1 MKPPHH
7 CAKNFMATSATR
19 EFTLTTNRMIS
30 LNRGLQIFA
39 VIAACEL
46 LTVHAV
52 LAADELKPAAAAAV
66 SDGVVRESPTLASP
80 QLSTPATP
88 PTDGSTPMPM
98 PGQPTPGTESKPADA
113 SANAAVKRP
122 TADKFVPQP
131 IDTEIR
137 KNPEGKVTFN
147 IKGQPWEP
155 VLQWLSDASALSLDW
170 QELPGD
176 SLNLITTREYTMEEA
191 RDLINRHLLS
201 RGFTMIVT
209 GEVMS
214 IIKTKELNPAMVQ
227 RVTPEMLAKLPD
239 HTMCKVS
246 FDLDWLIADEAV
258 EELKPMLSSAGQ
270 IHKLSRTNRL
280 EVIDTAISLRQL
292 WELIESEQSK
302 DGEEQLVRAFHLQ
315 NRRADDVIKML
326 RELLKLQGPG
336 GDAAGG
342 GGGGGGMD
350 PNMMMQM
357 MQQMQQQMQQAAAQA
372 GAAGGAAGTKA
383 KVETRLVLNQKENM
397 ILAQA
402 APDQMAIIEK
412 AIEQIDVVSGREG
425 SLLDNINRMKIYRL
439 ESIDPQTLAD
449 LLQQL
454 GDLDPATVLKVDKQK
469 RSIIAWATLADHLT
483 ITSLVEKLDQSS
495 RKIEVI
501 PLRRLDAEYVAGT
514 IRLLMGKED
523 EKEENPMSRRFG
535 FFDFGGMNNQQSV
548 KEPSFK
554 VEADTENNRLLV
566 NANNIEMDEIQDL
579 LIKLGELPDPNAA
592 NDGVRVFDLNP
603 DEDLN
608 DFRERLQR
616 YWRRGNAI
624 EFDLPPQEPKDETQP
639 DESSE
644 KSGSGKR
651 MLKDGDAEKA
661 EPQRTEKNKR
671 QINISTT
678 AVDSH
683 RQPDPSRVRVWH
695 RGKTTV
701 AAEEPL
707 QPKKDSRPGA
717 DLDRLLEAHRADQ
730 QKMSVDK
737 SAFLTGLTDEEAASP
752 ERDETGTKITPE
764 DNSPANDEQTKSSD
778 DTAPGKKSEPRI
790 SRELIEKLRK
800 QLDAAPKED
809 VTQQENAG
817 PESEMPATQPNSA
830 RAIEDGSP
838 VKISVTPDGK
848 LIVSSKD
855 PQALAEMEDLISQ
868 IAAPRRSFKV
878 FRLEYATPSWVTLN
892 LKDFFKTDEETKSTL
907 EYSPYWG
914 IMPSE
919 KKVKGN
925 RTLSKRRQPQFISD
939 NFTSTILVRDADAK
953 QLQTIEDLI
962 KIYDVPEPADS
973 RSMRVT
979 TIFRLEHARATSV
992 AAAVKDVFRDL
1003 LSSNDKALEKDDKN
1017 GQRQGSGGLVT
1028 FLPGGGKKDGED
1040 EEEPIRFKGLL
1051 SIGIDD
1057 SSNTLIVS
1065 SAGTLMDTISEMIES
1080 LDKAADSSSV
1090 VQVIKVDK
1098 SVDLSLIQERLKEL
1112 MKTAQ
1117 PQLGQ
1122 QPGQPG
1128 VPMPGQPMPG
1138 QPGVP
1143 GAEAVPE
1150 AN

>member
-1 MKPPHH
+1 MKLPHH

-19 EFTLTTNRMIS
+19 EFTLTTSRMIS

-137 KNPEGKVTFN
+137 KNPEGKVSFN

-336 GDAAGG
+336 GDAAAA

-372 GAAGGAAGTKA
+372 GAAGGASGTKA

-514 IRLLMGKED
+514 IRLLMGKEE

-624 EFDLPPQEPKDETQP
+624 EFDLPPQEPKDETQS
-639 DESSE
+639 DESSNE
-644 KSGSGKR
+644 PGSEKR

-661 EPQRTEKNKR
+661 EPQRTEKDKR
-671 QINISTT
+671 QINTSTT

-701 AAEEPL
+701 AAEESL

-830 RAIEDGSP
+830 PAIEDGSP

-1138 QPGVP
+1138 QPGSP

>member
-1 MKPPHH
+1 MKLPDDS
-7 CAKNFMATSATR
+7 AKKPVASRATGEFALTSPMLSPDHLRLITTTIVAFGVLMAQTVV
-19 EFTLTTNRMIS
+19 
-30 LNRGLQIFA
+30 FA
-39 VIAACEL
+39 DQ
-46 LTVHAV
+46 
-52 LAADELKPAAAAAV
+52 LAPAAAAV
-66 SDGVVRESPTLASP
+66 SDEVVIESPSLPSP
-80 QLSTPATP
+80 QPPTPVTP
-88 PTDGSTPMPM
+88 PTEGSTPMPM
-98 PGQPTPGTESKPADA
+98 PGQPMPGTEAKTEEA
-113 SANAAVKRP
+113 SANPSVKRP
-122 TADKFVPQP
+122 TADKYVPQP

-137 KNPEGKVTFN
+137 KNPEGKVSFN

-214 IIKTKELNPAMVQ
+214 IVKTRELNPAMVQ
-227 RVTPEMLAKLPD
+227 RVTPEMLAELPD

-302 DGEEQLVRAFHLQ
+302 DGEEQLVRAFHLK

-336 GDAAGG
+336 GEGDGAAM
-342 GGGGGGMD
+342 GMD

-357 MQQMQQQMQQAAAQA
+357 MQQMQAQMQQAAAQA
-372 GAAGGAAGTKA
+372 GATPGAAGA
-383 KVETRLVLNQKENM
+383 RPKVETRLVLNQKENM

-412 AIEQIDVVSGREG
+412 AIEQIDVVGGREG
-425 SLLDNINRMKIYRL
+425 NLLDNINRMKIYRL

-514 IRLLMGKED
+514 IRLLMGKEE
-523 EKEENPMSRRFG
+523 EKEENAMSRRYG
-535 FFDFGGMNNQQSV
+535 FFDFGMMNNQETI

-566 NANNIEMDEIQDL
+566 NANAIEMDEIQDL

-608 DFRERLQR
+608 EFRERLQR
-616 YWRRGNAI
+616 YWRRGNNL
-624 EFDLPPQEPKDETQP
+624 EFDLPPQEPKDETP
-639 DESSE
+639 TDDSGDA
-644 KSGSGKR
+644 SGSEKR
-651 MLKDGDAEKA
+651 MLKDGDAETA
-661 EPQRTEKNKR
+661 EPQPTGKDRRPVNT
-671 QINISTT
+671 STT
-678 AVDSH
+678 AIDSH
-683 RQPDPSRVRVWH
+683 RRSDASRVRVWH
-695 RGKTTV
+695 RGKMT
-701 AAEEPL
+701 AASDESQKPL
-707 QPKKDSRPGA
+707 NDSHPGA
-717 DLDRLLEAHRADQ
+717 DLDRLLEAHRATQ
-730 QKMSVDK
+730 QTTTIDEGAV
-737 SAFLTGLTDEEAASP
+737 LTGLTDEKASSAN
-752 ERDETGTKITPE
+752 RDEAGSPTTPE
-764 DNSPANDEQTKSSD
+764 N
-778 DTAPGKKSEPRI
+778 TAPFSEEQETSAEDAAPAKKTEPRI

-800 QLDAAPKED
+800 QLDAAPQED
-809 VTQQENAG
+809 GKPVEN
-817 PESEMPATQPNSA
+817 ETLDSETPASRNDAAP
-830 RAIEDGSP
+830 AIEEGSP
-838 VKISVTPDGK
+838 VRISVTPDGK

-855 PQALAEMEDLISQ
+855 PQALAEMEELISQ
-868 IAAPRRSFKV
+868 VVAPRRSFKV
-878 FRLEYATPSWVTLN
+878 YRLEYATPSWVTLN
-892 LKDFFKTDEETKSTL
+892 LKDFFKADEETKSTL
-907 EYSPYWG
+907 EYNPYWG
-914 IMPSE
+914 IMPAE

-962 KIYDVPEPADS
+962 RIYDVPEPSDS

-1017 GQRQGSGGLVT
+1017 GQRQGGGGLVT
-1028 FLPGGGKKDGED
+1028 FLPGGEKKDGED

-1051 SIGIDD
+1051 SIGIDE

-1080 LDKAADSSSV
+1080 LDRAANSSSV

-1098 SVDLSLIQERLKEL
+1098 SVDLSLIQERLQDL
-1112 MKTAQ
+1112 MKAAQ
-1117 PQLGQ
+1117 PKPGQ

-1138 QPGVP
+1138 QPGIP
-1143 GAEAVPE
+1143 GAEAAVQD

>member
-1 MKPPHH
+1 
-7 CAKNFMATSATR
+7 
-19 EFTLTTNRMIS
+19 
-30 LNRGLQIFA
+30 
-39 VIAACEL
+39 
-46 LTVHAV
+46 
-52 LAADELKPAAAAAV
+52 
-66 SDGVVRESPTLASP
+66 
-80 QLSTPATP
+80 
-88 PTDGSTPMPM
+88 
-98 PGQPTPGTESKPADA
+98 
-113 SANAAVKRP
+113 
-122 TADKFVPQP
+122 
-131 IDTEIR
+131 
-137 KNPEGKVTFN
+137 
-147 IKGQPWEP
+147 
-155 VLQWLSDASALSLDW
+155 
-170 QELPGD
+170 
-176 SLNLITTREYTMEEA
+176 
-191 RDLINRHLLS
+191 
-201 RGFTMIVT
+201 
-209 GEVMS
+209 
-214 IIKTKELNPAMVQ
+214 
-227 RVTPEMLAKLPD
+227 MLAKLPD

-342 GGGGGGMD
+342 GGGGMD

-372 GAAGGAAGTKA
+372 GAAGGAAGAKA
-383 KVETRLVLNQKENM
+383 KIETRLVLNQKENM

-514 IRLLMGKED
+514 IRLLMGKEE
-523 EKEENPMSRRFG
+523 EKEENPMSRRYG
-535 FFDFGGMNNQQSV
+535 FFDFGMMNNQESV

-608 DFRERLQR
+608 EFRERLQR

-624 EFDLPPQEPKDETQP
+624 EFDLPPQEPKDETES
-639 DESSE
+639 DESVEESGSE
-644 KSGSGKR
+644 KQ
-651 MLKDGDAEKA
+651 MLRDGDAEKA
-661 EPQRTEKNKR
+661 EPQRTGKDKR
-671 QINISTT
+671 PINNSTT
-678 AVDSH
+678 AIDSQS
-683 RQPDPSRVRVWH
+683 RPDASRVRVWH
-695 RGKTTV
+695 RGKTTI
-701 AAEEPL
+701 ASASPL
-707 QPKKDSRPGA
+707 TPQKNSRPGA
-717 DLDRLLEAHRADQ
+717 ELDRLLEAHRAAQ
-730 QKMSVDK
+730 QKTTVDEA
-737 SAFLTGLTDEEAASP
+737 AFFTGLKDEEASSAARDDAGSQTTPDGTAPAS
-752 ERDETGTKITPE
+752 EGQE
-764 DNSPANDEQTKSSD
+764 KSAD
-778 DTAPGKKSEPRI
+778 DTAPEIKSEPRI
-790 SRELIEKLRK
+790 SRELIDRLRK
-800 QLDAAPKED
+800 QLDAAPKE
-809 VTQQENAG
+809 VAE
-817 PESEMPATQPNSA
+817 PESEMPVEKPSA
-830 RAIEDGSP
+830 APVVEEGSP

-868 IAAPRRSFKV
+868 VAAPRRSFKV

-892 LKDFFKTDEETKSTL
+892 LKDFFKADEETKSTL
-907 EYSPYWG
+907 EYNPYWG
-914 IMPSE
+914 IMPAE

-962 KIYDVPEPADS
+962 KIYDVPEPSDS

-1028 FLPGGGKKDGED
+1028 FLPGGAKKEGED

-1051 SIGIDD
+1051 SIGIDE

-1098 SVDLSLIQERLKEL
+1098 SVDLSLIQERLREL

-1117 PQLGQ
+1117 PQPGQ

-1128 VPMPGQPMPG
+1128 VPMPGQPMQG
-1138 QPGVP
+1138 QPGIP
-1143 GAEAVPE
+1143 GAEAAVQE